1 MKKNLRVYHGK
12 IVGSVDGG
20 GNETPFDEE
29 EYVSPQDG
37 YDLKLTVDVN
47 IQSIVEK
54 NLEKAVQENE
64 ADFGMC
70 VVMEPETGKILAMA
84 TAPDYDP
91 NDPFTINDE
100 TLLNKWDSF
109 STSEKSDYLNEMWK
123 NNCVSSVY
131 EPGSTFKV
139 VAASVALEEGITD
152 TETQRYSCVGYM
164 NVLGWRVKCWRY
176 PSSHGTQSLRKAIIN
191 SCNPALMQIGLSI
204 GVDKFCEYLDAYG
217 LYSTTGVDLPGEA
230 SPIAYTKANMGE
242 LDLATTSFGQNISVS
257 ILHMATIYSTIANG
271 GYLMKPYIVDEIKS
285 TDGTIISKTSPVIK
299 RQVISSETAKDMM
312 SVLYDTVNTGTSKAA
327 QATGYKI
334 AGKTGTAEEGRGNN
348 TKFMASFAGIAPY
361 DNPQMV
367 IVVSIYNPTSE
378 AGHMG
383 GTVAA
388 PVGGTIIEE
397 TLAYM
402 GVDPYYSD
410 EESSD
415 EVIVPDLTGMT
426 YSKAKSLLKELDLYI
441 ESDVTL
447 KDEDIVLDQ
456 IPKKGSTLLP
466 YGTVRVYNDVNSTK
480 QTTTVPNVRGTSEG
494 YATYLLDKAG
504 LNIKVVGQGEAII
517 QYPSAGEV
525 LTKGSIVTVKF
536 VDTTD
541 LH

>member
-1 MKKNLRVYHGK
+1 MCLVEFRGK

-20 GNETPFDEE
+20 GNETPYDDE

-37 YDLKLTVDVN
+37 YNLKLTVDIN

-54 NLEKAVQENE
+54 NIEKAVEENE

-70 VVMEPETGKILAMA
+70 VVMEPSSGKILAMA
-84 TAPDYDP
+84 AAPDYDP
-91 NDPFTINDE
+91 NNPFVINSDV
-100 TLLNKWDSF
+100 LLSQWDSF
-109 STSEKSDYLNEMWK
+109 SSSEKSKYLNEMWK

-139 VAASVALEEGITD
+139 VTASAALEEGVAD
-152 TETQRYSCVGYM
+152 TETKKYSCIGYM
-164 NVLGWRVKCWRY
+164 NVLGWPIKCWRY
-176 PSSHGTQSLRKAIIN
+176 PRVHGTESLREAIIN

-217 LYSTTGVDLPGEA
+217 MYAATGVDLPGEA
-230 SPIAYTKANMGE
+230 SPIAYTKTNMGE

-285 TDGTIISKTSPVIK
+285 SDGTIISKTEPVKK
-299 RQVISSETAKDMM
+299 RQVISSKTATEMM
-312 SVLYDTVNTGTSKAA
+312 SILYDTVNTGTSKAA

-334 AGKTGTAEEGRGNN
+334 AGKTGTAEEGRGAN
-348 TKFMASFAGIAPY
+348 TKYMASFAGIAPY

-367 IVVSIYNPTSE
+367 VIVSIYNPTSA

-383 GTVAA
+383 GVVAA

-402 GVDPYYSD
+402 GVDPYYS
-410 EESSD
+410 EEEISN
-415 EVIVPDLTGMT
+415 EVIVPNLINLTYAKALNILNDLG
-426 YSKAKSLLKELDLYI
+426 LKI
-441 ESDVTL
+441 ESDAAL
-447 KDEDIVLDQ
+447 NDEDIIVDQ
-456 IPKKGSTLLP
+456 IPKSGSSLMP
-466 YGTVRVYNDVNSTK
+466 MGIVRVYNDDKASK
-480 QTTTVPNVRGTSEG
+480 QTTTVPDIRGKNIKN
-494 YATYLLDKAG
+494 ATYLLDKAG

-525 LTKGSIVTVKF
+525 ITKGSIVTVKF